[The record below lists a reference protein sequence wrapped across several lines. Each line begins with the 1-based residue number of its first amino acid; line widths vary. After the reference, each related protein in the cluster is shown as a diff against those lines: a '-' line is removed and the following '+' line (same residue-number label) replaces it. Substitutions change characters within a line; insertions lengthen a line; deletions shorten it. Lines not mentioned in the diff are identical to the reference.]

1 VVCSVS
7 SDIGT
12 WLRQQL
18 HDRYVVEET
27 GWAPER
33 VTRVAQRLQRDVGE
47 EERLAVDVLW
57 MDEHTAFTA
66 PGRYI
71 YFSRRLLELCR
82 NDEMAAFVVAHELAH
97 HRLGHTDI
105 FPDWLVDLA
114 GEQVGSFLAALY
126 KNLSGRLYSPE
137 REVAADLAGIDLC
150 VSAGYEAMK
159 CLEIFDIMEKV
170 ALDLGDVDMVFGPD
184 ESDQELDADA
194 PVSKKLQ
201 IWIWQRLRG
210 YLPIRDRRYQL
221 LKHLGK
227 LPAG

>member
-1 VVCSVS
+1 MSRDV
-7 SDIGT
+7 GT

-33 VTRVAQRLQRDVGE
+33 VTRVAERLQHDVDAAH
-47 EERLAVDVLW
+47 RLAVDVLW
-57 MDEHTAFTA
+57 MDEHTAFTG
-66 PGRYI
+66 PGRHI

-82 NDEMAAFVVAHELAH
+82 TDEMTAFIVAHELAH

-105 FPDWLVDLA
+105 FPDWLANLA

-137 REVAADLAGIDLC
+137 REVAADLAAIDLC
-150 VSAGYEAMK
+150 IAAGYDPMK

-170 ALDLGDVDMVFGPD
+170 ALDLGDIDIVFGPD

-194 PVSKKLQ
+194 PLSTKLQ
-201 IWIWQRLRG
+201 IWIWQRVRG
-210 YLPIRDRRYQL
+210 YLPIRDRRYQI

-227 LPAG
+227 LPA